1 MYHSGAATLGVQGGR
16 PPHHFFLDKLWGPL
30 SVHNGP
36 IGIVL
41 GKICKW
47 YRFTSLDYANKYLIF
62 VISVAPFMAF
72 MHRNCSFCSIGA
84 HCCIK
89 TLRFCNSRGPIFANK
104 YLIFVI
110 SRGPFT
116 QTYLLILLG
125 LILVHDFRSVL
136 PLLKVE
142 KENIMVSH
150 AKKCVFRYG
159 MPFFISYLYC

>member
-47 YRFTSLDYANKYLIF
+47 YRLDYANKYLIF

-89 TLRFCNSRGPIFANK
+89 TLRFCNSRA
-104 YLIFVI
+104 
-110 SRGPFT
+110 PFL
-116 QTYLLILLG
+116 QTNILFL
-125 LILVHDFRSVL
+125 
-136 PLLKVE
+136 
-142 KENIMVSH
+142 
-150 AKKCVFRYG
+150 
-159 MPFFISYLYC
+159 